1 MSERKLL
8 ASIDTEVV
16 GTLHEDQNLWAFE
29 YADTWLADASRF
41 ALSPHLPLQAGRR
54 ADGATE
60 RAVQWYF
67 DNLLPEEGARALLA
81 RDAGL
86 RDIHDAFG
94 LLEFYGRESAGSVTL
109 RRPEDDPTVDDRLRL
124 LTDAELDRRIRE
136 LPRVPL
142 THDAPKK
149 MSLAGAQ
156 HKLAVVLQDGQLFEP
171 AGQAVSTSILKPE
184 HPQSDSYPCS
194 VINEW
199 FVMQL
204 ARRVGLDVPP
214 VERRYVPAPV
224 YLIARFDRVRQN
236 GATTRLHAIDG
247 CQMLN
252 LAPTMKYSA
261 WSLESLLALANA
273 CRVPAAAR
281 LRIYRWLL
289 FCILVGNGDSHLKNL
304 SFLVVR
310 DGISLAPHYDLL
322 CDSVYETRAYSPK
335 ERWPDLVEFTS
346 PILGVLRYA
355 DFKRALL
362 LEAGRVLGLTR
373 QTATRQLDEMI
384 RLLPAQA
391 DALLAATIG
400 ENVAMAEDR
409 PELRAT
415 FAAEVRLLRA
425 IRHVVI
431 EETVS
436 RFVA

>member
-54 ADGATE
+54 ADGATA

-109 RRPEDDPTVDDRLRL
+109 RRPEDPPVADDGLRP
-124 LTDAELDRRIRE
+124 LTDAELDLRIRE

-224 YLIARFDRVRQN
+224 YLIARFDRIRLN

-304 SFLVVR
+304 SFLVDR

-355 DFKRALL
+355 EFTRTLL
-362 LEAGRVLGLTR
+362 LEAGRILGLTR
-373 QTATRQLDEMI
+373 QTASRQLDEMI

-391 DALLAATIG
+391 DALLAATID